1 MNKKNIFNEIDFLKK
16 TAVVTG
22 GGGILGEV
30 MVAALLDLGANVA
43 ILDLNYESAVT
54 VANKHHDL
62 VGNAL
67 PVETDILKAE
77 SLNNARELI
86 HRQFGSVDFLVN
98 AAGGNHPDA
107 TTSDEKSFAEI
118 PGEAIKFVTDLNLL
132 GTIKSCQVF
141 GLDMQEQKVGVIVN
155 ISSMNAL
162 RPLTRIPAYSAA
174 KAGVSNFTQWLAVHM
189 AMVYSPEIRVNAIA
203 PGFFITSQNKYLL
216 MNEKSDELSARGQRI
231 IAHTPAN
238 RFGQPEDLVGT
249 LVWLLSPLSNFV
261 TGVVLPV
268 DGGFSAY
275 SGV

>member
-1 MNKKNIFNEIDFLKK
+1 MNKKNIFAEINFLNK

-22 GGGILGEV
+22 GGGILGEA

-43 ILDLNYESAVT
+43 ILDLNYESALAV
-54 VANKHHDL
+54 VNKNNDL

-67 PVETDILKAE
+67 PVETDVLKTE

-86 HRQFGSVDFLVN
+86 HRQFGFVDFLVN

-107 TTSDEKSFAEI
+107 TTSDEKPFAEI
-118 PGEAIKFVTDLNLL
+118 PEEAIRFVTDLNLL
-132 GTIKSCQVF
+132 GTIQSCQVF
-141 GLDMQEQKVGVIVN
+141 GLDMQEQKAGVIVN

-189 AMVYSPEIRVNAIA
+189 AMTYSPEIRVNAIA
-203 PGFFITSQNKYLL
+203 PGFFITDQNKFLL
-216 MNEKSDELSARGQRI
+216 MDEESGELSARGQRI
-231 IAHTPAN
+231 IGHTPAN
-238 RFGQPEDLVGT
+238 RFGEPGDLVGT

-261 TGVVLPV
+261 TGVILPV